1 MIIQN
6 PDLIPRLGRCFSR
19 VDHPGLQGD
28 AQEFLSWFTDKFDLE
43 IPSIDWEHSIS
54 HPCVG
59 DEPTVTVDRQS
70 FLLVHNLPSCRT
82 SGRGRK
88 HDEFK
93 NILQHCLDDTSF
105 TSVCSICREYQ

>member
-1 MIIQN
+1 M
-6 PDLIPRLGRCFSR
+6 
-19 VDHPGLQGD
+19 DHPGLQGD
-28 AQEFLSWFTDKFDLE
+28 AQEFLSWFIDKFDLE

-54 HPCVG
+54 RPCVG
-59 DEPTVTVDRQS
+59 DEPTVTVDRQR

-82 SGRGRK
+82 SGRGRAK